1 MKENFG
7 QALPS
12 INLENMD
19 YTNQEMI
26 LTSPRSIQVCRQN
39 GVDIKDLYFYN
50 FYEFREMHPELT
62 SLNLEI
68 QKSHYFHD
76 QGVREVLVSKL
87 IRQRRELINKEN
99 EYRLK
104 QKEEKKKIEQ
114 EKRIKQKDENPEKF
128 LKEKAAN
135 DVAVTKNKQ
144 KKQLFNILEA
154 NLREAYIKRENE
166 LKSQLEENKKNDL
179 LFEEKIR
186 KREQEKHK
194 KFMEQQRQIK
204 EKMMIEEQNNLK
216 EEYEKKEQIRKQKE
230 KERMAYYDMKKK
242 QNEKEREEK
251 AKRFKENMEFLEHK
265 KMRLQEERQFKEK
278 EKEYYKNFMD
288 RNKKQRMADE
298 INQRRER
305 HEMIMQNVNKQNN
318 IKIKENEQRFM
329 DKQDKIKSNLHQ
341 KELQKESYFLKKKEK
356 EEDYNK
362 IHQNNIDWNNYKKEK
377 NDKLIMEKQS
387 KAEEFKKRNDL
398 EKKLYQEE
406 LQRIQMEK
414 EEQMKEQRAYLLN
427 MKLNDDLNRIN
438 EKQEEYEKFLKNKKE
453 DNDKKRREKELK
465 EEEKKERMKYERSK
479 IENNY
484 IDNSKKEM
492 EEKEMRYKEN
502 REKAQKK
509 LKEKYDFLK
518 KQKEEKEKIKKEF
531 EDLTLQ
537 NKGEIDIEKI
547 KELFPDDEELHKK
560 LDKTKSE
567 FEKKQNRQQS
577 AYERGKLQRRSV
589 LEMQTQNANKLME
602 KKKENIEKA
611 VSNNTFSKKR
621 KKRSRPKT
629 ATKIKTNL
637 ELNQKDNK
645 FSILDIPKIQ
655 DQEPLNENKIQFLL
669 EEYKSRAMKEFLLF
683 CNKEKEAELERKE
696 IYAEAK
702 TEKEKKR
709 LKNILKMQNA
719 QSVDKIGEFNLL
731 IDKKIAEY
739 EKALMEYYKKQ
750 NNIK

>member
-19 YTNQEMI
+19 YTDHQMI

-251 AKRFKENMEFLEHK
+251 AKKFKENMEFLEHK

-465 EEEKKERMKYERSK
+465 EEEKKEKMKYERSK

-537 NKGEIDIEKI
+537 NKGEIDIQKI

-602 KKKENIEKA
+602 KKKENLEKA

-637 ELNQKDNK
+637 DLNQKDNK

-655 DQEPLNENKIQFLL
+655 VQEPLNENKIQFLL

>member
-1 MKENFG
+1 MNENFG

-19 YTNQEMI
+19 YTNHQMI

-128 LKEKAAN
+128 LKEKAAI

-230 KERMAYYDMKKK
+230 KERMAYYYMKKK

-602 KKKENIEKA
+602 KKKENLEKA
-611 VSNNTFSKKR
+611 VSNNSKKR

-655 DQEPLNENKIQFLL
+655 DQKPLNENKIQFLL

>member
-19 YTNQEMI
+19 YTDHQMI

-87 IRQRRELINKEN
+87 KRQRRELINKEN

-602 KKKENIEKA
+602 KKKENLEKA
-611 VSNNTFSKKR
+611 VSNNSKKR

-629 ATKIKTNL
+629 ATKIKSNL

>member
-19 YTNQEMI
+19 YTDHQMI

-602 KKKENIEKA
+602 KKKENLEKA
-611 VSNNTFSKKR
+611 VSNNSKKR
-621 KKRSRPKT
+621 TKRSRPKT

>member
-7 QALPS
+7 QTLPS

-19 YTNQEMI
+19 YTDHQMI

-377 NDKLIMEKQS
+377 NDKLIIEKQS

-602 KKKENIEKA
+602 KKKENLEKA
-611 VSNNTFSKKR
+611 VSNNSKKR

-645 FSILDIPKIQ
+645 FSISDIPKIQ

>member
-1 MKENFG
+1 
-7 QALPS
+7 
-12 INLENMD
+12 
-19 YTNQEMI
+19 
-26 LTSPRSIQVCRQN
+26 
-39 GVDIKDLYFYN
+39 
-50 FYEFREMHPELT
+50 
-62 SLNLEI
+62 
-68 QKSHYFHD
+68 
-76 QGVREVLVSKL
+76 
-87 IRQRRELINKEN
+87 
-99 EYRLK
+99 
-104 QKEEKKKIEQ
+104 
-114 EKRIKQKDENPEKF
+114 
-128 LKEKAAN
+128 
-135 DVAVTKNKQ
+135 
-144 KKQLFNILEA
+144 
-154 NLREAYIKRENE
+154 
-166 LKSQLEENKKNDL
+166 
-179 LFEEKIR
+179 
-186 KREQEKHK
+186 
-194 KFMEQQRQIK
+194 
-204 EKMMIEEQNNLK
+204 
-216 EEYEKKEQIRKQKE
+216 
-230 KERMAYYDMKKK
+230 
-242 QNEKEREEK
+242 
-251 AKRFKENMEFLEHK
+251 
-265 KMRLQEERQFKEK
+265 
-278 EKEYYKNFMD
+278 
-288 RNKKQRMADE
+288 
-298 INQRRER
+298 
-305 HEMIMQNVNKQNN
+305 MIMQNVNKKNN
-318 IKIKENEQRFM
+318 IKIKEKEQRFM
-329 DKQDKIKSNLHQ
+329 DKQDKIKNNLHQ

-414 EEQMKEQRAYLLN
+414 EEQMKEQRAYLQI
-427 MKLNDDLNRIN
+427 MKINDGLNRIN
-438 EKQEEYEKFLKNKKE
+438 EKNEEYEKFLKNKKE
-453 DNDKKRREKELK
+453 DNEKKRKEKELK
-465 EEEKKERMKYERSK
+465 DEEKKERMIYERSR

-492 EEKEMRYKEN
+492 EEKERRYKEN
-502 REKAQKK
+502 REKAEKK

-589 LEMQTQNANKLME
+589 LEMKTKNADKLME
-602 KKKENIEKA
+602 KKKKNLEKDI
-611 VSNNTFSKKR
+611 SSTNQKR

-629 ATKIKTNL
+629 ATKIRTNL
-637 ELNQKDNK
+637 NLSQKDNK
-645 FSILDIPKIQ
+645 FNILDIPKIQ

-739 EKALMEYYKKQ
+739 EKALMEYYRKQ

>member
-19 YTNQEMI
+19 YTDHQMI

-602 KKKENIEKA
+602 KKKENLEKA
-611 VSNNTFSKKR
+611 VSNNSKKR

-629 ATKIKTNL
+629 ATKIKSNL
-637 ELNQKDNK
+637 ELNQKNNK

>member
-19 YTNQEMI
+19 YTDHQMI

-166 LKSQLEENKKNDL
+166 FKSQLEENKKNDL

-602 KKKENIEKA
+602 KKKENLEKA
-611 VSNNTFSKKR
+611 VSNNSKKR

-629 ATKIKTNL
+629 ATKIKSNL

>member
-1 MKENFG
+1 MQNPENFG

-12 INLENMD
+12 INLENMNYND
-19 YTNQEMI
+19 HQMI

-377 NDKLIMEKQS
+377 NGKLIMEKQS

-589 LEMQTQNANKLME
+589 LEMQTQNANKLRE
-602 KKKENIEKA
+602 KKKENLEKA
-611 VSNNTFSKKR
+611 VSNNSKKR

>member
-19 YTNQEMI
+19 YTNHQMI

-602 KKKENIEKA
+602 KKKENLEKA
-611 VSNNTFSKKR
+611 VSNNSKKR

-629 ATKIKTNL
+629 ATKIKSNL

-683 CNKEKEAELERKE
+683 CNKEKEAELERRE

>member
-19 YTNQEMI
+19 YTNHQMI

-179 LFEEKIR
+179 LFEEKTR

-602 KKKENIEKA
+602 KKKENLEKA
-611 VSNNTFSKKR
+611 VSNNSKKR

>member
-19 YTNQEMI
+19 YTNHQMI
-26 LTSPRSIQVCRQN
+26 LTSPHSIQVCRQN

-602 KKKENIEKA
+602 KKKENLEKA
-611 VSNNTFSKKR
+611 VSNNSKKR

-629 ATKIKTNL
+629 ATKIKSNL

>member
-19 YTNQEMI
+19 YTDHQMI

-166 LKSQLEENKKNDL
+166 FKSQLEENKKNDL

-453 DNDKKRREKELK
+453 DNNKKRREKELK

-602 KKKENIEKA
+602 KKKENLEKA
-611 VSNNTFSKKR
+611 VSNNSKKR

-629 ATKIKTNL
+629 ATKIKSNL

>member
-7 QALPS
+7 QTLPS

-19 YTNQEMI
+19 YTDHQMI

-465 EEEKKERMKYERSK
+465 EEEKKEKMKYERSK

-602 KKKENIEKA
+602 KKKENLEKA
-611 VSNNTFSKKR
+611 VSNNSKKR

-629 ATKIKTNL
+629 ATKIKSNL

>member
-19 YTNQEMI
+19 YTDHQMI

-87 IRQRRELINKEN
+87 KRQRRELINKEN

-204 EKMMIEEQNNLK
+204 EKMVIEEQNNLK

-589 LEMQTQNANKLME
+589 LEMQTQNANKLRE
-602 KKKENIEKA
+602 KKKENLEKA
-611 VSNNTFSKKR
+611 VSNNSKKR

-629 ATKIKTNL
+629 ATKIKSNL

>member
-19 YTNQEMI
+19 YTDHQMI

-87 IRQRRELINKEN
+87 KRQRRELINKEN

-589 LEMQTQNANKLME
+589 LEMQTQNANKLRE
-602 KKKENIEKA
+602 KKKENLEKA
-611 VSNNTFSKKR
+611 VSNNSKKR

-629 ATKIKTNL
+629 ATKIKSNL

>member
-19 YTNQEMI
+19 YTNHQMI

-216 EEYEKKEQIRKQKE
+216 EEYEKKEQIKKQKE

-602 KKKENIEKA
+602 KKKENLEKA
-611 VSNNTFSKKR
+611 VSNNSKKR

>member
-19 YTNQEMI
+19 YTNHQMI

-166 LKSQLEENKKNDL
+166 FKSQLEENKKNDL

-453 DNDKKRREKELK
+453 DNNKKRREKELK

-602 KKKENIEKA
+602 KKKENLEKA
-611 VSNNTFSKKR
+611 VSNNSKKR

-629 ATKIKTNL
+629 ATKIKSNL

>member
-19 YTNQEMI
+19 YTNHQMI

-602 KKKENIEKA
+602 KKKENLEKA
-611 VSNNTFSKKR
+611 VSNNSKKR

-629 ATKIKTNL
+629 ATKIKSNL

>member
-19 YTNQEMI
+19 YTDHQMI

-602 KKKENIEKA
+602 KKKENLEKA
-611 VSNNTFSKKR
+611 VSNNSKKR

-629 ATKIKTNL
+629 ATKIKSNL

>member
-19 YTNQEMI
+19 YTDHQMI

-204 EKMMIEEQNNLK
+204 EKMMIEEQNNKK
-216 EEYEKKEQIRKQKE
+216 EEHEKKEQKRKQKE
-230 KERMAYYDMKKK
+230 KERMSYYDMKKK

-602 KKKENIEKA
+602 KKKENLEKA
-611 VSNNTFSKKR
+611 VSNNSKKR

-629 ATKIKTNL
+629 ATKIKSNL

>member
-19 YTNQEMI
+19 YTDHKMI

-602 KKKENIEKA
+602 KKKENLEKA
-611 VSNNTFSKKR
+611 VSNNSKKR

-629 ATKIKTNL
+629 ATKIKSNL

>member
-19 YTNQEMI
+19 YTNHQMI

-465 EEEKKERMKYERSK
+465 EEEKKEKMKYERSK

-537 NKGEIDIEKI
+537 NKGEIDIQKI

-602 KKKENIEKA
+602 KKKENLEKA

-637 ELNQKDNK
+637 VLNQKDNK

-655 DQEPLNENKIQFLL
+655 VQEPLNENKIQFLL

>member
-19 YTNQEMI
+19 YTDHKMI

-602 KKKENIEKA
+602 KKKENLEKA
-611 VSNNTFSKKR
+611 VSNNSKKR

-629 ATKIKTNL
+629 ATKIKSNL

-709 LKNILKMQNA
+709 LKNILQMQNA

>member
-19 YTNQEMI
+19 YTNHQMI

-216 EEYEKKEQIRKQKE
+216 EEYEKKEQIRKQNE

-602 KKKENIEKA
+602 KKKENLEKA
-611 VSNNTFSKKR
+611 VSNNSKKR
-621 KKRSRPKT
+621 TKRSRPKT

>member
-19 YTNQEMI
+19 YTDHQMI

-216 EEYEKKEQIRKQKE
+216 EEYEKKEKKRKQKE
-230 KERMAYYDMKKK
+230 KEKMAYYNIKKK

-602 KKKENIEKA
+602 KKKENLEKA
-611 VSNNTFSKKR
+611 VSNNSKKR

-629 ATKIKTNL
+629 ATKIKSNL

>member
-19 YTNQEMI
+19 YTNHQMI

-387 KAEEFKKRNDL
+387 KAEEFKKRNDI

-602 KKKENIEKA
+602 KKKENLEKA
-611 VSNNTFSKKR
+611 VSNNSKKR

-629 ATKIKTNL
+629 ATKIKSNL

>member
-19 YTNQEMI
+19 YTDHKMI

-377 NDKLIMEKQS
+377 NDKLIIEKQS

-602 KKKENIEKA
+602 KKKENLEKA
-611 VSNNTFSKKR
+611 VSNNSKKR

-629 ATKIKTNL
+629 ATKIKSNL

>member
-19 YTNQEMI
+19 YTDHKMI

-87 IRQRRELINKEN
+87 IRQRRELINEEN

-602 KKKENIEKA
+602 KKKENLEKA
-611 VSNNTFSKKR
+611 VSNNSKKR

-629 ATKIKTNL
+629 ATKIKSNL

-719 QSVDKIGEFNLL
+719 QSVDKIGEFNLI

>member
-19 YTNQEMI
+19 YTNHQMI

-465 EEEKKERMKYERSK
+465 EEEKKEKMKYERSK

-602 KKKENIEKA
+602 KKKENLEKA
-611 VSNNTFSKKR
+611 VSNNSKKR

-629 ATKIKTNL
+629 ATKIKSNL

-655 DQEPLNENKIQFLL
+655 VQEPLNENKIQFLL

>member
-19 YTNQEMI
+19 YTNHQMI

-341 KELQKESYFLKKKEK
+341 KELQKVSYFLKKKEK

-602 KKKENIEKA
+602 KKKENLEKA
-611 VSNNTFSKKR
+611 VSNNSKKR

>member
-19 YTNQEMI
+19 YTDHQMI

-104 QKEEKKKIEQ
+104 QKEETKKIEQ

-194 KFMEQQRQIK
+194 KFLEQQRQIK
-204 EKMMIEEQNNLK
+204 EKMMNEEQNNLK

-251 AKRFKENMEFLEHK
+251 AKRFKENLEFLEHK

-288 RNKKQRMADE
+288 RNKKQRMTDE

-438 EKQEEYEKFLKNKKE
+438 EKQEEYEKFLKNKKV

-492 EEKEMRYKEN
+492 EEKEMRYKAN
-502 REKAQKK
+502 REKSQKK

-602 KKKENIEKA
+602 KKKENLEKA
-611 VSNNTFSKKR
+611 VSNNNKKR

-629 ATKIKTNL
+629 AIKNKTNL
-637 ELNQKDNK
+637 DLNRKDNK
-645 FSILDIPKIQ
+645 FNILDIPKIQ

-669 EEYKSRAMKEFLLF
+669 EDYKSRAMKEFLLF
-683 CNKEKEAELERKE
+683 CNKEKEAELERKD

>member
-19 YTNQEMI
+19 YTNHQMI

-128 LKEKAAN
+128 LKEKAAI

-230 KERMAYYDMKKK
+230 KERMAYYYMKKK

-602 KKKENIEKA
+602 KKKENLEKA
-611 VSNNTFSKKR
+611 VSNNSKKR

-655 DQEPLNENKIQFLL
+655 DQKPLNENKIQFLL

>member
-19 YTNQEMI
+19 YTDHKMI

-602 KKKENIEKA
+602 KKKENLEKA
-611 VSNNTFSKKR
+611 VSNNSKKR

-629 ATKIKTNL
+629 ATKIKSNL

-750 NNIK
+750 NN

>member
-19 YTNQEMI
+19 YTNHQMI

-87 IRQRRELINKEN
+87 IRQRKELINKEN

-602 KKKENIEKA
+602 KKKENLEKA
-611 VSNNTFSKKR
+611 VSNNSKKR

-629 ATKIKTNL
+629 ATKIKSNL

>member
-19 YTNQEMI
+19 YTNHQMI

-204 EKMMIEEQNNLK
+204 EKMMIEEQNILK

-602 KKKENIEKA
+602 KKKENLEKA
-611 VSNNTFSKKR
+611 VSNNSKKR

-629 ATKIKTNL
+629 ATKIKSNL

>member
-19 YTNQEMI
+19 YTNHQMI

-465 EEEKKERMKYERSK
+465 EEEKKEKMKYERSK

-537 NKGEIDIEKI
+537 NKGEIDIQKI

-602 KKKENIEKA
+602 KKKENLEKA
-611 VSNNTFSKKR
+611 VSNNSKKR

-637 ELNQKDNK
+637 DLNQKDNK

-655 DQEPLNENKIQFLL
+655 VQEPLNENKIQFLL

>member
-1 MKENFG
+1 MQNPENFG

-12 INLENMD
+12 INLENMN
-19 YTNQEMI
+19 YNGHQMI

-68 QKSHYFHD
+68 QKSHYFHE
-76 QGVREVLVSKL
+76 QEVREVLVSKL

-104 QKEEKKKIEQ
+104 QKEEKKKIQQ
-114 EKRIKQKDENPEKF
+114 EKRIKLKDENPEKF
-128 LKEKAAN
+128 LKKKAAN

-179 LFEEKIR
+179 LFEENFR
-186 KREQEKHK
+186 KKEQEKHK
-194 KFMEQQRQIK
+194 KFLEQQRQIK

-216 EEYEKKEQIRKQKE
+216 EEYEKKEEIRKQKE
-230 KERMAYYDMKKK
+230 KERMAYHDMKKK
-242 QNEKEREEK
+242 QKEKERKEKEE
-251 AKRFKENMEFLEHK
+251 RFKENMEFLEHK
-265 KMRLQEERQFKEK
+265 KMRLKDERKLKEK
-278 EKEYYKNFMD
+278 EREYYKDFMD
-288 RNKKQRMADE
+288 KNKRQRLTEE
-298 INQRRER
+298 INQRKER
-305 HEMIMQNVNKQNN
+305 HEMIMQNVNKKNN

-329 DKQDKIKSNLHQ
+329 DKQDKIKNNLHQ

-398 EKKLYQEE
+398 EKRLYQEE

-414 EEQMKEQRAYLLN
+414 EEQMKEQRAYLQI
-427 MKLNDDLNRIN
+427 MKINDGLNRIN
-438 EKQEEYEKFLKNKKE
+438 EKNEEYEKFLKNKKE
-453 DNDKKRREKELK
+453 DNEKKRKEKELK
-465 EEEKKERMKYERSK
+465 DEEKKERMIYERSR

-492 EEKEMRYKEN
+492 EEKERRYKEN
-502 REKAQKK
+502 REKAEKK

-547 KELFPDDEELHKK
+547 KELFPGDEELHKK

-589 LEMQTQNANKLME
+589 LEMKTKNADKLME
-602 KKKENIEKA
+602 KKKKNLEKDI
-611 VSNNTFSKKR
+611 SSTNQKR
-621 KKRSRPKT
+621 KKISRPKT
-629 ATKIKTNL
+629 ATKIRTNL
-637 ELNQKDNK
+637 NLSQKNNK
-645 FSILDIPKIQ
+645 FNILDIPKIQ

-683 CNKEKEAELERKE
+683 CNEEKEAELERKE

-739 EKALMEYYKKQ
+739 EKALMEYYRKQ

>member
-7 QALPS
+7 QTLPS

-19 YTNQEMI
+19 YTNHQMI

-602 KKKENIEKA
+602 KKKENLEKA
-611 VSNNTFSKKR
+611 VSNNSKKR

-629 ATKIKTNL
+629 ATKIKSNL